1 METKE
6 LVTKITDFVNSYNR
20 DEKSF
25 IEQMSREHR
34 TLQQS
39 FTRLMFKWIEHC
51 ASNDYHF
58 DGRNEAT
65 HRTSK
70 ELVNAFSKYKEEQE
84 PSYWVNVKPS
94 DFLPLV

>member
-1 METKE
+1 MKTEE
-6 LVTKITDFVNSYNR
+6 LVTKITDFINSYNC
-20 DEKSF
+20 DEKGF
-25 IEQMSREHR
+25 VEQMSREHR

-70 ELVNAFSKYKEEQE
+70 ELIKAFAMYKEEQE
-84 PSYWVNVKPS
+84 PSYWANVKPS